1 MPDALRPTGCGALS
15 IDRRVKLLHYRRI
28 AWPETSPADAGRDFM
43 SGRDSAFITITG
55 LAVATAL
62 VAIGL
67 AAIRLASPASA
78 QGAPPITMK
87 LSTATLND
95 TQHEWLKRF
104 AAAVEKD
111 SGGRIKG
118 EVYPASQLGAI
129 PRQIEGVQFGAIQ
142 GWVGPPEFLVGVDER
157 YEVLSSP
164 GLFTSREQYERTV
177 KDPAVIDL
185 ILGLG
190 ANKGLIGAGI
200 FPIGPSSIITRKQIQ
215 HLSDYAGLKIRV
227 LASPFQLELI
237 KRMGG
242 SPVAMTLADVLP
254 ALQQGAIDGSLTTM
268 TQYTTLHYIDAAKYV
283 VETDQPYVTSVNV
296 LSKKWL
302 DGLPPDLQKIVRDD
316 ATKTSTDIVPFVDQ
330 FFDAQRQLWKDAG
343 GSVIHLPAA
352 DQAAMLAKIS
362 SIAEDLSATKPDLN
376 AAVKAIFAAA
386 AKNK

>member
-1 MPDALRPTGCGALS
+1 MAGQQRVAFRRRGSAVVAAAFAALMMAG
-15 IDRRVKLLHYRRI
+15 LLG
-28 AWPETSPADAGRDFM
+28 PAAP
-43 SGRDSAFITITG
+43 
-55 LAVATAL
+55 
-62 VAIGL
+62 
-67 AAIRLASPASA
+67 AAA
-78 QGAPPITMK
+78 QGAVTMK

-111 SGGRIKG
+111 SGGRIKA
-118 EVYPASQLGAI
+118 EIYPASQLGAI
-129 PRQIEGVQFGAIQ
+129 PRQIEGVQFASIQ
-142 GWVGPPEFLVGVDER
+142 GWTGPPEFLVGVDER
-157 YEVLSSP
+157 YEALSAP
-164 GLFTSREQYERTV
+164 GLFTSRAQYERTV
-177 KDPAVIDL
+177 KDPAVTGL
-185 ILGLG
+185 MLGLG

-200 FPIGPSSIITRKQIQ
+200 YPIGPSSIITRKQIQ

-237 KRMGG
+237 KRIGA

-283 VETDQPYVTSVNV
+283 VETDQPYVTSITV
-296 LSKKWL
+296 LSKKWV
-302 DGLPPDLQKIVRDD
+302 DGLPADLQKIVRDD

-330 FFDAQRQLWKDAG
+330 FFDAQRELWKNAG
-343 GSVIHLPAA
+343 GSAIHLPEA

-362 SIAEDLSATKPDLN
+362 GIAEDLSATKPDLN
-376 AAVKAIFAAA
+376 AAVKTIFAAA